1 MTSRSTGEQTG
12 AVSVAAS
19 ELRSGEPRTRYAICG
34 LSRRAVGMFALPLL
48 GDPQVSTEDY
58 SAYGEIVAILDID
71 RGRVEAFNAR
81 QGTDIPVYAPEDFD
95 RMVSEVAP
103 DVVIVAGPDAS
114 HASYIVGAL
123 RHDIDVIAEKPM
135 VTDCVQARAVW
146 DAEKASR
153 GSVRVTFNM
162 RYRAPHRALKQM
174 LLDGLVG
181 RVTNVEFT
189 HNLDTYHGASY
200 FYRWN
205 RDRRASGGMSIT
217 KSVHDFDL
225 INWLLDDR
233 PEQVFAYGTLN
244 YYGSASPYNP
254 SAGQERPFP
263 VAEQKLRCP
272 YHQRWN
278 GPDAGAPED
287 DPSLAR
293 NALPATVKYPADR
306 PLYLYDEDITIEDTY
321 SAVVRYER
329 GTSMVYSA
337 NFSAPWEGYVLG
349 INGTKGRLETI
360 HYSSPGRCPF
370 PVRAEQQI
378 TYYPLFGER
387 QVHETRSVPGSHG
400 GADPLLRRE
409 LFTGRTDPSLA
420 HLGLTAGSQAGAYA
434 VAAGEAVWRS
444 VEENRPMDIRVL
456 LSGSR

>member
-1 MTSRSTGEQTG
+1 MTGD
-12 AVSVAAS
+12 
-19 ELRSGEPRTRYAICG
+19 RSGGVSLGRVETSAPRRGRPRARYAICG

-48 GDPQVSTEDY
+48 GGPQVGREDY
-58 SAYGEIVAILDID
+58 SACGDFVAILDID
-71 RGRVEAFNAR
+71 RERVEAFNAR
-81 QGTDIPVYAPEDFD
+81 QGTDIPVYGPDDFD
-95 RMVSEVAP
+95 RMVSDVAP

-114 HASYIVGAL
+114 HATYIVDAL
-123 RHDIDVIAEKPM
+123 RHDLDVIAEKPM
-135 VTDCVQARAVW
+135 VTDCVQARAVR
-146 DAEKASR
+146 DAEQASR

-205 RDRRASGGMSIT
+205 RDRQASGGMSIT

-225 INWLLDDR
+225 INWLLDDW
-233 PEQVFAYGTLN
+233 PEQVFAYGALN
-244 YYGSASPYNP
+244 YYGPASPYNP
-254 SAGQERPFP
+254 SAGQRRRLP

-272 YHQRWN
+272 YYQRWN

-293 NALPATVKYPADR
+293 NSLPTTVQYPADR
-306 PLYLYDEDITIEDTY
+306 PLYLYDDDIAIEDTY
-321 SAVVRYER
+321 SAVVRYEH
-329 GTSMVYSA
+329 GASMVYSA

-349 INGTKGRLETI
+349 INGTEGRLETV

-370 PVRAEQQI
+370 PVQPGQQI
-378 TYYPLFGER
+378 IYYPLFGER
-387 QVHETRSVPGSHG
+387 QVHETRAVHGSHG

-409 LFTGRTDPSLA
+409 LFSGRADPTLA
-420 HLGLTAGSQAGAYA
+420 HLGLAAGSEAGAYA
-434 VAAGEAVWRS
+434 VAAGEATWRS
-444 VEENRPMDIRVL
+444 VEENRPVDIGAL